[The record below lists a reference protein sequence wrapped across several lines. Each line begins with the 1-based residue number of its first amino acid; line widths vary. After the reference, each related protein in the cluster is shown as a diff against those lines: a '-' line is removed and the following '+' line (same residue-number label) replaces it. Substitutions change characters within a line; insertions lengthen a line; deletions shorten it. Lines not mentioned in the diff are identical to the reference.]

1 MRSLHAHWPRQLS
14 APAICAPPWTPLP
27 HRRRGRAASPP
38 EATTQGH
45 CDELHACTA
54 RATSHGPCSRHR
66 LGWGSALAAG
76 LLLTWLASVPG
87 TVTAQMPP
95 APTQVEVAT
104 ATATAPQVTLD
115 QATFGPATLTV
126 HVGTT
131 VTWVNHD
138 SDLHTVT
145 STQGLFASPGLDSGD
160 NFSYRFTAPGT
171 YPYFCALHPHMKG
184 TIIVQ

>member
-1 MRSLHAHWPRQLS
+1 MRSLLAHWSGQLS
-14 APAICAPPWTPLP
+14 DSIIRVPPWTPLR
-27 HRRRGRAASPP
+27 HRRSGRAASRPQ
-38 EATTQGH
+38 AMT
-45 CDELHACTA
+45 LV
-54 RATSHGPCSRHR
+54 
-66 LGWGSALAAG
+66 LGWGSVLAAG
-76 LLLTWLASVPG
+76 ILLTWLVSVPG
-87 TVTAQMPP
+87 PMAAQATPS
-95 APTQVEVAT
+95 PTQAEVAT
-104 ATATAPQVTLD
+104 AAATAPQVTVER
-115 QATFGPATLTV
+115 ATFGPATLTI
-126 HVGTT
+126 HVGAT

>member
-1 MRSLHAHWPRQLS
+1 MRSLCAYQSHQLS
-14 APAICAPPWTPLP
+14 IPIIYVPPWTSLL
-27 HRRRGRAASPP
+27 HRWRGRAVSRPQAM
-38 EATTQGH
+38 TRVH
-45 CDELHACTA
+45 CGALHSCTNS
-54 RATSHGPCSRHR
+54 ATSHNPCSRHR

-76 LLLTWLASVPG
+76 FLLTWLASVPS
-87 TVTAQMPP
+87 TMATQATP

-104 ATATAPQVTLD
+104 AVAMTPQITVE
-115 QATFGPATLTV
+115 QATFGPATLTIP
-126 HVGTT
+126 VGAT

-145 STQGLFASPGLDSGD
+145 STQGVFASPGLDSGD
-160 NFSYRFTAPGT
+160 TFAYRFTAPGT

>member
-1 MRSLHAHWPRQLS
+1 MRSLLAHWSSQLS
-14 APAICAPPWTPLP
+14 DSIICVPRWTPLL
-27 HRRRGRAASPP
+27 HRPRGRTASRPQ
-38 EATTQGH
+38 AMTLVH
-45 CDELHACTA
+45 CGALHSCTN
-54 RATSHGPCSRHR
+54 RATSHSPCSRHR

-76 LLLTWLASVPG
+76 LLLTWVVNIPG
-87 TVTAQMPP
+87 TMAAQAPP
-95 APTQVEVAT
+95 SPTQAEVAT
-104 ATATAPQVTLD
+104 AAATAPQVTVE
-115 QATFGPATLTV
+115 QATFGPATLTIHAGV
-126 HVGTT
+126 T

-160 NFSYRFTAPGT
+160 TFAYRFTAPGT